1 MVTPPAI
8 HFTNDRIAAE
18 SFADVI
24 SAETFADVR
33 QSAPSGL
40 LHLVMNIFRFRRGD
54 RTGLDLEATPDY
66 LKRDLGFIDGR
77 DPRCEER
84 FPL

>member
-8 HFTNDRIAAE
+8 HFTNDRFAAE

-24 SAETFADVR
+24 SAETFADAH
-33 QSAPSGL
+33 QSARSGL

-54 RTGLDLEATPDY
+54 RTSLDFDATPDY
-66 LKRDLGFIDGR
+66 LKRDVGFIDGR
-77 DPRCEER
+77 DPHYEDR